1 MKTQTVTVGTNHSAV
16 ERCVG
21 FLFADDTGA
30 VASVNLRSG
39 AVGGQIVVGP
49 IEIAS
54 GGSEMYVLGKNVF
67 WEMVGGCYVEEV
79 SGSVEGILY
88 YV

>member
-1 MKTQTVTVGTNHSAV
+1 MRTQTVTVDVNHPAV
-16 ERCVG
+16 ERCFG
-21 FLFADDTGA
+21 FSFSDDTGA
-30 VASVNLRSG
+30 VASVNLRAG

-54 GGSEMYVLGKNVF
+54 GGSEMYVLDKAVF
-67 WEMVGGCYVEEV
+67 WEFPGGCFVEEV

-88 YV
+88 Y